1 MQRGVETMNKRLS
14 SHSATMELVKKH
26 GFKFTKS
33 LGQNFLI
40 DDNIVDKIVA
50 GAGIGPGDKIIEV
63 GPGIGTLTREMASR
77 AEALM
82 AVEIDKNLIPILA
95 DTLGDYDNVK
105 IVNEDI
111 IKADIRGLID
121 ENLGGGPVKLV
132 ANLPYYIT
140 TPIIMRF
147 LEENINVTDIVVMV
161 QKEVAERMNAQPGGK
176 DFGALSVAVQYYC
189 DTEIVAKV
197 PRHLF
202 VPQPNVDSIVIALR
216 VRPERKYKVDDED
229 LYFKVVKAAFG
240 QRRKT
245 LLNSISSMG
254 NLAKDQVKE
263 ALEEAGIDP
272 KRRGETLSLDEFA
285 ILSNVIGNKL
295 KETVK

>member
-1 MQRGVETMNKRLS
+1 MNKRLS
-14 SHSATMELVKKH
+14 SHSATMDLVKRH

-50 GAGIGPGDKIIEV
+50 GAGIGPSDKIIEV

-77 AEALM
+77 AGTLM
-82 AVEIDKNLIPILA
+82 AVEIDKNLIPILT
-95 DTLGDYDNVK
+95 DTLGDFENVK

-121 ENLGGGPVKLV
+121 ENLDGGPVKLV

-147 LEENINVTDIVVMV
+147 LEEDINVTDIVVMV

-176 DFGALSVAVQYYC
+176 DFGALSVAVQFYC

-216 VRPERKYKVDDED
+216 VRPERKYKVDSED
-229 LYFKVVKAAFG
+229 LFFKVVKAAFG

-245 LLNSISSMG
+245 LLNSIASMG
-254 NLAKDQVKE
+254 NLSKDMVKE

-285 ILSNVIGNKL
+285 NLSNVIGNKL
-295 KETVK
+295 KETLK

>member
-1 MQRGVETMNKRLS
+1 MNRRLS
-14 SHSATMELVKKH
+14 SHSATMDLVKKH

-77 AEALM
+77 AQNLM
-82 AVEIDKNLIPILA
+82 AVEIDKNLIPILE

-254 NLAKDQVKE
+254 SLAKDQVKE
-263 ALEEAGIDP
+263 ALEEAGIDL

>member
-14 SHSATMELVKKH
+14 SHSATMDLVKKH

-50 GAGIGPGDKIIEV
+50 GAGIGLGDKIIEV

-77 AEALM
+77 AQNLM
-82 AVEIDKNLIPILA
+82 AVEIDKNLIPILE

>member
-1 MQRGVETMNKRLS
+1 MNKRLS
-14 SHSATMELVKKH
+14 SHSATMDVVKKH

-40 DDNIVDKIVA
+40 DDNIIDKIVDGA
-50 GAGIGPGDKIIEV
+50 GAGPGDKIIEV
-63 GPGIGTLTREMASR
+63 GPGIGTLTRELASR
-77 AEALM
+77 ADKLM
-82 AVEIDKNLIPILA
+82 AVEIDRNLIPILA
-95 DTLGDYDNVK
+95 DTLGDYNNVK

-121 ENLGGGPVKLV
+121 ENLDGGPVKLV

-147 LEENINVTDIVVMV
+147 LEEDINVTDIVVMV

-216 VRPERKYKVDDED
+216 VRPERKYKLDDEA
-229 LYFKVVKAAFG
+229 LFFRVVKAAFG

-254 NLAKDQVKE
+254 TLSKDGVKE
-263 ALEEAGIDP
+263 ALLEAGIDE

-285 ILSNVIGNKL
+285 LLSNTIGSKL

>member
-1 MQRGVETMNKRLS
+1 MNKRLS
-14 SHSATMELVKKH
+14 SHSATMDLVKRH

-50 GAGIGPGDKIIEV
+50 GAGIGPSDKIIEV

-77 AEALM
+77 AGALM

-95 DTLGDYDNVK
+95 DTLGDFENVK

-121 ENLGGGPVKLV
+121 ENLDGEPVKLV

-147 LEENINVTDIVVMV
+147 LEEDINVTDIVVMV

-176 DFGALSVAVQYYC
+176 DFGALSVAVQFYC

-216 VRPERKYKVDDED
+216 VRPERKYRVDSED
-229 LYFKVVKAAFG
+229 LFFKVVKAAFG

-245 LLNSISSMG
+245 LLNSIASMG
-254 NLAKDQVKE
+254 NLSKDMVKE

-285 ILSNVIGNKL
+285 NLSNVIGNKL
-295 KETVK
+295 KETLK

>member
-1 MQRGVETMNKRLS
+1 MNKRLS
-14 SHSATMELVKKH
+14 SHSATMDLVKKH

-121 ENLGGGPVKLV
+121 ENLSGGPVKLV

-189 DTEIVAKV
+189 DTEIVVKV

-216 VRPERKYKVDDED
+216 IRPERKYKVDDED

-254 NLAKDQVKE
+254 NLSKDQVKE

>member
-1 MQRGVETMNKRLS
+1 MDKRLS
-14 SHSATMELVKKH
+14 SHKATMEIVKKH
-26 GFKFTKS
+26 DFKFTKS

-40 DDNIVDKIVA
+40 DDNIIDKIVDGSLA
-50 GAGIGPGDKIIEV
+50 GQGDKVIEV
-63 GPGIGTLTREMASR
+63 GPGIGTLTRELASR
-77 AEALM
+77 SEKVM
-82 AVEIDKNLIPILA
+82 VVEIDKKLIPILG
-95 DTLGDYDNVK
+95 DTLSDFDNVT

-111 IKADIRGLID
+111 MKADIKGLID
-121 ENLGGGPVKLV
+121 KNLDGGPVKLV

-147 LEENINVTDIVVMV
+147 LEEDINVSDIVVMV
-161 QKEVAERMNAQPGGK
+161 QKEVAERMNANPGKK
-176 DFGALSVAVQYYC
+176 DFGALSVAVQFYC

-216 VRPERKYKVDDED
+216 VRPERKYKVEDED
-229 LYFKVVKAAFG
+229 LFFKIVKASFG

-245 LLNSISSMG
+245 LLNSLTSMG
-254 NLAKDQVKE
+254 ILDKTDISAVLS
-263 ALEEAGIDP
+263 AAGIDE

-285 ILSNVIGNKL
+285 RLSDCMHSRI
-295 KETVK
+295 KERQKC

>member
-14 SHSATMELVKKH
+14 SHSATMDLVKKH

-77 AEALM
+77 AQNLM
-82 AVEIDKNLIPILA
+82 AVEIDKNLIPILE

-111 IKADIRGLID
+111 IKTDIRGLID

>member
-14 SHSATMELVKKH
+14 SHSATMDLVKKH

-77 AEALM
+77 AETLM

-111 IKADIRGLID
+111 IKANIRGLID

-216 VRPERKYKVDDED
+216 IRPERKYKVDDED

-254 NLAKDQVKE
+254 NLSKDQVKE

>member
-1 MQRGVETMNKRLS
+1 MSMNKRLS
-14 SHSATMELVKKH
+14 SHSATMDVVKKH

-40 DDNIVDKIVA
+40 DDNIIDKIVDGA
-50 GAGIGPGDKIIEV
+50 GAGPGDKIIEV
-63 GPGIGTLTREMASR
+63 GPGIGTLTRELASR
-77 AEALM
+77 ADKLM
-82 AVEIDKNLIPILA
+82 AVEIDRNLIPILA
-95 DTLGDYDNVK
+95 DTLGDYNNVK

-121 ENLGGGPVKLV
+121 ENLDGGPVKLV

-147 LEENINVTDIVVMV
+147 LEEDINVTDIVVMV

-216 VRPERKYKVDDED
+216 VRPERKYKLDDEA
-229 LYFKVVKAAFG
+229 LFFRVVKAAFG

-254 NLAKDQVKE
+254 TLSKDGVKE
-263 ALEEAGIDP
+263 ALLEAGIDE

-285 ILSNVIGNKL
+285 LLSNTIGSKL

>member
-1 MQRGVETMNKRLS
+1 MNKRLS
-14 SHSATMELVKKH
+14 SHSATMDLVKRH

-50 GAGIGPGDKIIEV
+50 GAGIGPSDKIIEV

-77 AEALM
+77 AGALM

-95 DTLGDYDNVK
+95 DTLGDFENVK

-121 ENLGGGPVKLV
+121 ENLSGGPVKLV

-140 TPIIMRF
+140 TPIIMRL
-147 LEENINVTDIVVMV
+147 LEEDINVTDIVVMV

-176 DFGALSVAVQYYC
+176 DFGALSVAVQFYC
-189 DTEIVAKV
+189 DTEIIAKV

-216 VRPERKYKVDDED
+216 VRPERKYRVDSED
-229 LYFKVVKAAFG
+229 LFFKVVKAAFG

-245 LLNSISSMG
+245 LLNSIASMG
-254 NLAKDQVKE
+254 NLSKDMVKE

-285 ILSNVIGNKL
+285 NLSNVIGNKL
-295 KETVK
+295 KETLK

>member
-1 MQRGVETMNKRLS
+1 MRDRLS
-14 SHSATMELVKKH
+14 SHSATMDVVRKH
-26 GFKFTKS
+26 DFKFTKS

-40 DDNIVDKIVA
+40 DDNIIDKIVEGSHV
-50 GAGIGPGDKIIEV
+50 GAGDKIIEV
-63 GPGIGTLTREMASR
+63 GPGIGTLTRELASK
-77 AEALM
+77 ADKLM
-82 AVEIDKNLIPILA
+82 AIEIDRNLIPILE
-95 DTLGDYDNVK
+95 DTLSDYDNVK
-105 IVNEDI
+105 VVNEDI
-111 IKADIRGLID
+111 IKADIKTLID
-121 ENLGGGPVKLV
+121 ENLDGGPVKLI

-161 QKEVAERMNAQPGGK
+161 QKEVAERMNANPGGK

-189 DTEIVAKV
+189 DTEIISKV

-216 VRPERKYKVDDED
+216 VRSERKYKVDNEE
-229 LYFKVVKAAFG
+229 LFFKTVKAAFG

-245 LLNSISSMG
+245 LLNSLSSMG
-254 NLAKDQVKE
+254 VLPKDKISLA
-263 ALEEAGIDP
+263 LSNSNIDE

-285 ILSNVIGNKL
+285 TLSNSINLLIEEDKNDR
-295 KETVK
+295 

>member
-1 MQRGVETMNKRLS
+1 MNKRLS
-14 SHSATMELVKKH
+14 SHSATMDLVKRH

-50 GAGIGPGDKIIEV
+50 GAGIGPSDKIIEV

-77 AEALM
+77 AGALM
-82 AVEIDKNLIPILA
+82 AVEIDKNLIPILT
-95 DTLGDYDNVK
+95 DTLGDFENVK

-121 ENLGGGPVKLV
+121 ENLSGGPVKLV

-189 DTEIVAKV
+189 DTEIVVKV

-216 VRPERKYKVDDED
+216 IRPERKYKVDDED

-254 NLAKDQVKE
+254 NLSKDQVKE

>member
-1 MQRGVETMNKRLS
+1 MQKGVETMNKRLS
-14 SHSATMELVKKH
+14 SRSATMDLVKRH

-50 GAGIGPGDKIIEV
+50 GAGIGPSDKIIEV

-77 AEALM
+77 AGALM
-82 AVEIDKNLIPILA
+82 AVEIDKNLIPILT
-95 DTLGDYDNVK
+95 DTLGDYENVK

-121 ENLGGGPVKLV
+121 ENLDGGPIKLV

-147 LEENINVTDIVVMV
+147 LEEDINVTDIVVMV

-176 DFGALSVAVQYYC
+176 DFGALSVAVQFYC

-216 VRPERKYKVDDED
+216 VRSERKYRVDSED
-229 LYFKVVKAAFG
+229 LFFKVVKAAFG

-245 LLNSISSMG
+245 LLNSIASMG
-254 NLAKDQVKE
+254 NLSKDMVKE

-285 ILSNVIGNKL
+285 NLSNVIGNKL
-295 KETVK
+295 KETLK

>member
-14 SHSATMELVKKH
+14 SHSATMDLVKKH

-77 AEALM
+77 AQNLM
-82 AVEIDKNLIPILA
+82 AVEIDKNLIPILE

-197 PRHLF
+197 SRHLF

>member
-1 MQRGVETMNKRLS
+1 MQRGVETMNRRLS
-14 SHSATMELVKKH
+14 SHSATMDLVKKH

-77 AEALM
+77 AQNLM
-82 AVEIDKNLIPILA
+82 AVEIDKNLIPILE

-111 IKADIRGLID
+111 IKTDIRGLID

-147 LEENINVTDIVVMV
+147 LEENINVTDIAVMV

>member
-1 MQRGVETMNKRLS
+1 MNKRLS
-14 SHSATMELVKKH
+14 SHSATMDLVKRH

-50 GAGIGPGDKIIEV
+50 GAGIGPSDKIIEV

-77 AEALM
+77 AGALM
-82 AVEIDKNLIPILA
+82 AVEIDKNLIPILT
-95 DTLGDYDNVK
+95 DTLGDYENVK

-121 ENLGGGPVKLV
+121 ENLSGGPVKLV

-147 LEENINVTDIVVMV
+147 LEEDINVTDIVVMV

-176 DFGALSVAVQYYC
+176 DFGALSVAVQFYC

-216 VRPERKYKVDDED
+216 VRPERKYRVDSED
-229 LYFKVVKAAFG
+229 LFFKVVKAAFG

-245 LLNSISSMG
+245 LLNSIASMG
-254 NLAKDQVKE
+254 NLSKDMVKE

-285 ILSNVIGNKL
+285 NLSNVIGNKL
-295 KETVK
+295 KETLK

>member
-1 MQRGVETMNKRLS
+1 MNKRLS
-14 SHSATMELVKKH
+14 SHSATMDLVKRH

-50 GAGIGPGDKIIEV
+50 GAGIGPSDKIIEV

-77 AEALM
+77 AGALM

-95 DTLGDYDNVK
+95 DTLGDFENVK

-121 ENLGGGPVKLV
+121 ENLSGGPVKLV

-140 TPIIMRF
+140 TPIIMRL
-147 LEENINVTDIVVMV
+147 LEEDINVTDIVVMV

-176 DFGALSVAVQYYC
+176 DFGALSVAVQFYC
-189 DTEIVAKV
+189 DTEIIAKV

-216 VRPERKYKVDDED
+216 VRPERKYRVDNED
-229 LYFKVVKAAFG
+229 LFFKVAKAAFG

-245 LLNSISSMG
+245 LLNSIA
-254 NLAKDQVKE
+254 NLSKDMVKE

-285 ILSNVIGNKL
+285 NLSNVIGNKL
-295 KETVK
+295 KETLK

>member
-14 SHSATMELVKKH
+14 SHSATMDLVKKH

-121 ENLGGGPVKLV
+121 ENLSGGPVKLV

-189 DTEIVAKV
+189 DTEIVVKV

-216 VRPERKYKVDDED
+216 IRPERKYKVDDED

-254 NLAKDQVKE
+254 NLSKDQVKE

>member
-1 MQRGVETMNKRLS
+1 MQKGDRSMNKRLS
-14 SHSATMELVKKH
+14 SHSATMDVVKKH

-40 DDNIVDKIVA
+40 DDNIIDKIVDGA
-50 GAGIGPGDKIIEV
+50 GAGPGDKIIEV
-63 GPGIGTLTREMASR
+63 GPGIGTLTRELASR
-77 AEALM
+77 ADKLM
-82 AVEIDKNLIPILA
+82 AVEIDRNLIPILA
-95 DTLGDYDNVK
+95 DTLGDYNNVK

-121 ENLGGGPVKLV
+121 ENLDGGPVKLV

-147 LEENINVTDIVVMV
+147 LEEDINVTDIVVMV
-161 QKEVAERMNAQPGGK
+161 QKEVADRMNAQPGGK

-216 VRPERKYKVDDED
+216 VRPERKYKLDDEA
-229 LYFKVVKAAFG
+229 LFFRVVKAAFG

-254 NLAKDQVKE
+254 TLSKDGVKE
-263 ALEEAGIDP
+263 ALLEAGIDE

-285 ILSNVIGNKL
+285 LLSNTIESKL

>member
-1 MQRGVETMNKRLS
+1 MNKRLS
-14 SHSATMELVKKH
+14 SHSATMDLVKRH

-50 GAGIGPGDKIIEV
+50 GAGIGSSDKIIEV
-63 GPGIGTLTREMASR
+63 GPGIGTLTREMASK
-77 AEALM
+77 AQSLM
-82 AVEIDKNLIPILA
+82 AIEIDKNLIPILT
-95 DTLGDYDNVK
+95 DTLGDFENVK

-121 ENLGGGPVKLV
+121 ENLDGGPVKLV

-147 LEENINVTDIVVMV
+147 LEEDINVTDIVVMV

-176 DFGALSVAVQYYC
+176 DFGALSVAVQFYC

-216 VRPERKYKVDDED
+216 VRPERKYRVDSED
-229 LYFKVVKAAFG
+229 LFFKVVKAAFG

-245 LLNSISSMG
+245 LLNSIASMG
-254 NLAKDQVKE
+254 NLSKDMVKE

-285 ILSNVIGNKL
+285 NLSNVIGNKL
-295 KETVK
+295 KETLK

>member
-14 SHSATMELVKKH
+14 SHSATMDLVKKH

-77 AEALM
+77 AQNLM
-82 AVEIDKNLIPILA
+82 AVEIDKNLIPILE

>member
-1 MQRGVETMNKRLS
+1 MNKRLS
-14 SHSATMELVKKH
+14 SHSATMDLVKRH

-50 GAGIGPGDKIIEV
+50 GAEIGSSDKIIEV

-77 AEALM
+77 AGALM
-82 AVEIDKNLIPILA
+82 AVEIDKNLIPILT
-95 DTLGDYDNVK
+95 DTLGDYENVK

-121 ENLGGGPVKLV
+121 ENLSGGPVKLV

-147 LEENINVTDIVVMV
+147 LEEDINVTDIVVMV

-176 DFGALSVAVQYYC
+176 DFGALSVAVQFYC

-216 VRPERKYKVDDED
+216 VRPERKYRVDSED
-229 LYFKVVKAAFG
+229 LFFKVVKAAFG

-245 LLNSISSMG
+245 LLNSIASMG
-254 NLAKDQVKE
+254 NLSKDMVKE

-295 KETVK
+295 KETLK

>member
-1 MQRGVETMNKRLS
+1 MNKRLS
-14 SHSATMELVKKH
+14 SHSATMDLVKKH

-50 GAGIGPGDKIIEV
+50 GAGIGPEDKIIEV

-77 AEALM
+77 AQNLM
-82 AVEIDKNLIPILA
+82 AVEIDKNLIPILE

-121 ENLGGGPVKLV
+121 ENLSGGPVKLV

-216 VRPERKYKVDDED
+216 VRPERKYKVDDEG

>member
-1 MQRGVETMNKRLS
+1 MNKRLS
-14 SHSATMELVKKH
+14 SHSATMDLVKKH

-40 DDNIVDKIVA
+40 DDNIIDKIVDGA
-50 GAGIGPGDKIIEV
+50 GAGPGDKIIEV
-63 GPGIGTLTREMASR
+63 GPGIGTLTRELASR
-77 AEALM
+77 ADKLM
-82 AVEIDKNLIPILA
+82 AVEIDRNLIPILA
-95 DTLGDYDNVK
+95 DTLGDYKNVK

-121 ENLGGGPVKLV
+121 ENLDGGPVKLV

-147 LEENINVTDIVVMV
+147 LEEDINVTDIVVMV

-216 VRPERKYKVDDED
+216 VRPERKYKVDDEA
-229 LYFKVVKAAFG
+229 LFFRVVKAAFG

-254 NLAKDQVKE
+254 TLSKDGVKE
-263 ALEEAGIDP
+263 ALLEAGIDE

-285 ILSNVIGNKL
+285 LLSNTIGSKL

>member
-1 MQRGVETMNKRLS
+1 MNKRLS
-14 SHSATMELVKKH
+14 SHSATMDLVKRH

-50 GAGIGPGDKIIEV
+50 GAGIGPSDKIIEV

-77 AEALM
+77 AGALM
-82 AVEIDKNLIPILA
+82 AVEIDKNLIPILT
-95 DTLGDYDNVK
+95 DTLGDYENVK

-121 ENLGGGPVKLV
+121 ENLDGGPIKLV

-147 LEENINVTDIVVMV
+147 LEEDINVTDIVVMV

-176 DFGALSVAVQYYC
+176 DFGALSVAVQFYC

-216 VRPERKYKVDDED
+216 VRPERKYRVDNED
-229 LYFKVVKAAFG
+229 LFFKAAFG

-245 LLNSISSMG
+245 LLNSIASMG
-254 NLAKDQVKE
+254 NLTKDMVKE

-285 ILSNVIGNKL
+285 NLSNVIGNKL
-295 KETVK
+295 KETLK

>member
-1 MQRGVETMNKRLS
+1 MNKRLS
-14 SHSATMELVKKH
+14 SHSATMDLVKRH

-50 GAGIGPGDKIIEV
+50 GAGIGPSDKIIEV

-77 AEALM
+77 AGALM
-82 AVEIDKNLIPILA
+82 AVEIDKNLIPILT
-95 DTLGDYDNVK
+95 DTLGDYENVK

-121 ENLGGGPVKLV
+121 ENLSGGPVKLV

-147 LEENINVTDIVVMV
+147 LEEDINVTDIVVMV

-176 DFGALSVAVQYYC
+176 DFGALSVAVQFYC

-216 VRPERKYKVDDED
+216 VRPERKYRVDSED
-229 LYFKVVKAAFG
+229 LFFKVVEAAFG

-245 LLNSISSMG
+245 LLNSIASMG
-254 NLAKDQVKE
+254 NLSKDMVKE

-285 ILSNVIGNKL
+285 NLSNVIGNKL
-295 KETVK
+295 KETLK